1 MKKIIAVSL
10 IIGLSGCAMH
20 WTDID
25 IKPDGANA
33 VSGHSNYKPAS
44 RCLAV
49 MSDLKV
55 KSNGQEVNSSAE
67 FQNRFITH
75 IRETKI
81 FDSVVH
87 DMPTTKP
94 DKYVEFVLEAEENS
108 DNHHVANVAKSFFIG
123 LSLFTLTPA
132 LPFSYDFE
140 SVMHLYATRSDGKTK
155 QYNARGKGSANY
167 YVTLNNANLASQE
180 LITEV
185 SNNNMNALINQLS
198 LDENFLC
205 SLNSQSIQVVEPP
218 ASIDSKEKQEL
229 PKKTTSVNLDES
241 KAQCNELGFK
251 TGTTDY
257 GNCVLKL
264 HEMK

>member
-33 VSGHSNYKPAS
+33 VSGHLNNKPVS
-44 RCLAV
+44 GCLAI
-49 MSDLKV
+49 MADLKV
-55 KSNGQEVNSSAE
+55 KLNGHETNPSLG

-75 IRETKI
+75 IKDTKI
-81 FDSVVH
+81 FDSVIH
-87 DMPTTKP
+87 DMPSIKP
-94 DKYVEFVLEAEENS
+94 ERYVSFVLESDENEEKDQAVNA
-108 DNHHVANVAKSFFIG
+108 VKGFFIG
-123 LSLFTLTPA
+123 LTLFVLTPVIP
-132 LPFSYDFE
+132 LSYEFE
-140 SVMHLYATRSDGKTK
+140 SDMHLYATRGDGKTNR
-155 QYNARGKGSANY
+155 YNAKGKGSVSYQFFGA
-167 YVTLNNANLASQE
+167 AKASQE
-180 LITEV
+180 LISEV
-185 SNNNMNALINQLS
+185 TNNNINSLINQLS

-205 SLNSQSIQVVEPP
+205 SLNSQSIQVVGPP

-229 PKKTTSVNLDES
+229 PKKTNSVNLDES